1 MEKALFITRNDQFA
15 EWNSEFSRLYYGQEF
30 CERLLPSEKEFLS
43 MLTLVKRN
51 KINFTLVTPFV
62 GEQGLRKVVDLLEN
76 LKSELGGLP
85 EIVVNDWG
93 VFAYLHSAG
102 FTNPLVLGRLLVKQK
117 RGPQI
122 LKLQGKIPEETLDHF
137 KRASADAP
145 SFTEFLRQNRFTR
158 LELDNLPLGLIR
170 EEGDIQASLY
180 YPYAYITTTR
190 LCLFARY
197 GKRHLRAIGP
207 CQRECRDFQLKLT
220 HPDMPLPIIV
230 AGNTQFYEKAELPR
244 NAEELGINRLVYQP
258 EVPAG

>member
-1 MEKALFITRNDQFA
+1 MENALFITRNDQFT
-15 EWNSEFSRLYYGQEF
+15 EWNGEYQRLYFGQEF

-43 MLTLVKRN
+43 LLTTVKRQ
-51 KINFTLVTPFV
+51 KIPFTLVTPYV
-62 GEQGLRKVVDLLEN
+62 SEPGLRKTIELLEA
-76 LKSELGGLP
+76 LRSELGREP

-93 VFAYLHSAG
+93 IYAYLRSAG
-102 FTNPLVLGRLLVKQK
+102 FANPLLLGRLLVKQK

-122 LKLQGKIPEETLDHF
+122 LKLQGKIPEDTVEHF
-137 KRASADAP
+137 KRAAADSP
-145 SFTEFLRQNRFTR
+145 LSTEFLKQNLFSR

-170 EEGDIQASLY
+170 EEKDLPGSLY

-207 CQRECRDFQLKLT
+207 CQRECRDFQIKLS
-220 HPDMPLPIIV
+220 HPDMSLPLIL
-230 AGNTQFYEKAELPR
+230 AGNTQFYQKDELPR
-244 NAEELGINRLVYQP
+244 NPQELNIDRLVYQP